1 MAEWSKNKINS
12 SQLNNGNEWTKNDQ
26 VAIEELNAM
35 VNAGLYAQDFA
46 EKLVTNIDT
55 QEVANV
61 GTPSVTLIDGD
72 GATPNKP
79 YKKFKFANL
88 KGDKGE
94 KGDKGDKGEKG
105 DKGDKGDRGETG
117 VNVNCFDQIITTQ
130 EQFNTLKA
138 SSNWLG
144 AKSVAFV
151 GDGGN
156 LEFTFTGSITIP
168 STVKQI
174 EGFNKA
180 ILHCTQTSAS
190 FCFGYG
196 GTVQDAI
203 LKNVKLIINNISS
216 SSIYAIRFVPNIYN
230 CNIEIESEPYYVTT
244 NNMVRFDGFC
254 YCDNINN
261 SSFVAKITWGDDLIP
276 KYTSGTL
283 GAAGFYACNNLINCK
298 AEININTK
306 YSYSDLFSGAF
317 WNCNSLSNC
326 KAISTYIG
334 VNEYQGVSVLCFSE
348 CNYLSNCKAQ
358 LTVKTVETTISNGT
372 RASAFKNCNYLSNC
386 VSSPIAKGYG
396 TPSAYAYQQC
406 SNLINCGGS
415 ALATLL
421 PEERTEDGTHY
432 ARGYVFN
439 FGSYYSNCK
448 KIDPVTTNIWNG
460 ANLKRDD
467 DSCELDNV

>member
-12 SQLNNGNEWTKNDQ
+12 SQLNNGNEWTKDDQ

-46 EKLVTNIDT
+46 EKLVTDIDT

-88 KGDKGE
+88 KGE
-94 KGDKGDKGEKG
+94 KGDKGDTGDKGEKG

-180 ILHCTQTSAS
+180 ILHCTQTGAA
-190 FCFGYG
+190 FCIAYSDLQ
-196 GTVQDAI
+196 QDTI
-203 LKNVKLIINNISS
+203 LKNIKLIINNISS
-216 SSIYAIRFVPNIYN
+216 YLINAIRNVSNIYN
-230 CNIEIESEPYYVTT
+230 CNIEIESEPYKVKY
-244 NNMVRFDGFC
+244 NNGFNFRGFTGC
-254 YCDNINN
+254 KNIIN
-261 SSFVAKITWGDDLIP
+261 SSVITNVTWSDSLVPQISQGSMLCP
-276 KYTSGTL
+276 
-283 GAAGFYACNNLINCK
+283 AFYSCENLINCD
-298 AEININTK
+298 ATINANLK
-306 YSYSDLFSGAF
+306 FPYGD
-317 WNCNSLSNC
+317 C
-326 KAISTYIG
+326 KVFDG
-334 VNEYQGVSVLCFSE
+334 CK
-348 CNYLSNCKAQ
+348 YLSNCRA
-358 LTVKTVETTISNGT
+358 LISVTSNAGDML
-372 RASAFKNCNYLSNC
+372 RYSCFGSCEYLSNC
-386 VSSPIAKGYG
+386 TGQTIIKSNEDTSSSGYMTNAKVFNSCKYLSNCTGSTNSTGYRRVRSQ
-396 TPSAYAYQQC
+396 TYY
-406 SNLINCGGS
+406 NCHRLVNCEGS

-421 PEERTEDGTHY
+421 PEGSTVDGSHF
-432 ARGYVFN
+432 AEGYVFES
-439 FGSYYSNCK
+439 GSYYSNCK
-448 KIDPVTTNIWNG
+448 KIDPVTTNIWSG

-467 DSCELDNV
+467 DSCELNNA